1 MPPVYVKTVADAARR
16 WAKAARRSRASS
28 LAGTRST
35 QKINVL
41 QSETMQRFT
50 LAERTGR
57 QPVKDSK

>member
-1 MPPVYVKTVADAARR
+1 MTSAQALSP
-16 WAKAARRSRASS
+16 WAKAARRAHASS

-35 QKINVL
+35 QKINVP
-41 QSETMQRFT
+41 QSETMRRFT